1 MKLVPRNI
9 HFQTNL
15 DFDIN
20 VLDYTLTSL
29 SCWEII
35 FRTNS
40 YQLSI
45 VCQVFYEENYIIIG
59 KSKKINS
66 YPNQYKYSIML
77 KLTLKLFD
85 QRI

>member
-15 DFDIN
+15 DFDKN

-45 VCQVFYEENYIIIG
+45 VCQVFYEENYIYNREI
-59 KSKKINS
+59 KINYVVS
-66 YPNQYKYSIML
+66 KSVQVQYHA
-77 KLTLKLFD
+77 
-85 QRI
+85 

>member
-15 DFDIN
+15 DFGIN
-20 VLDYTLTSL
+20 VLDSTLTSL

-35 FRTNS
+35 FRINS

-45 VCQVFYEENYIIIG
+45 MCQVFYKKFKNREI
-59 KSKKINS
+59 KINYVVS
-66 YPNQYKYSIML
+66 KSI
-77 KLTLKLFD
+77 
-85 QRI
+85 QVQCHA

>member
-15 DFDIN
+15 DFGIN
-20 VLDYTLTSL
+20 VLDSTLTSL

-35 FRTNS
+35 FRINS

-45 VCQVFYEENYIIIG
+45 MCQVFYEGIYIYNREI
-59 KSKKINS
+59 KINYVVS
-66 YPNQYKYSIML
+66 KSVQVQYHA
-77 KLTLKLFD
+77 
-85 QRI
+85 